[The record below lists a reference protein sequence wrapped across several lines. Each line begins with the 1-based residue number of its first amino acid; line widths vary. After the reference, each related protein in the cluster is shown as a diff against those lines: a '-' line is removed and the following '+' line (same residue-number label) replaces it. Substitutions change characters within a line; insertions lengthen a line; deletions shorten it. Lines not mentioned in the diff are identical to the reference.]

1 MPQRVPDI
9 GQWVSAV
16 AVVTAVT
23 AVTAAAAVAARVG
36 VGVARMEVGVR
47 VEAGMGMGV
56 RVEAG
61 EVMLAGTAAQRLIP
75 MQGRCLWMEKRQ

>member
-16 AVVTAVT
+16 AAVAAVT

-36 VGVARMEVGVR
+36 VGVARMEV
-47 VEAGMGMGV
+47 GV